1 MIRLSGEGKRSC
13 VQSKIRLPEEQKTIL
28 LGLQCC
34 GTGGTY
40 DCGVCPYF
48 DRAKQSLS
56 TCRTLLHEDILRE
69 AQKELDMR
77 ALTNARRAERR
88 TQSPKLSESRSYNA
102 LYMQRLREKWKAQGL
117 CVQCGK
123 ARPVDGK
130 TKCPAC
136 ALRAAEQRARKRER
150 EKSK

>member
-1 MIRLSGEGKRSC
+1 M
-13 VQSKIRLPEEQKTIL
+13 QSKIRLPEEQKMIL

-40 DCGVCPYF
+40 DCGACPYF
-48 DRAKQSLS
+48 DRAKQSIS
-56 TCRTLLHEDILRE
+56 VCRTLLHEDILRE
-69 AQKELDMR
+69 VQKELDVK
-77 ALTNARRAERR
+77 ALVNARRADLRAK
-88 TQSPKLSESRSYNA
+88 SPKLDENRSYNA
-102 LYMQRLREKWKAQGL
+102 LYMKKLREKWKAQGL

-123 ARPVDGK
+123 ARPVEGK

-150 EKSK
+150 ERMEEHDEA